1 MCGWVRGY
9 FTFYI
14 FCIFSPA
21 SAGAESRPDGD
32 EVSGGICHMAT
43 SVYTSAPL
51 AGPLT
56 SHPLTPDMWAMF
68 DMASGL
74 PCYYGHSLF
83 GNHVPGQAKEY
94 ASGGET
100 TCIWGVPPR
109 SRTWLEELSL
119 SHFFWW
125 LQTSLLTL
133 FLLML
138 LGWDFNIL
146 VSDLRGESWLRPFMV
161 LSPSQSLAINLANRA
176 SWQKL

>member
-21 SAGAESRPDGD
+21 SAGAETRRRWGVRRYLSHGHIGLHQCPSCR
-32 EVSGGICHMAT
+32 A
-43 SVYTSAPL
+43 
-51 AGPLT
+51 
-56 SHPLTPDMWAMF
+56 SHPHTPDMWAMF